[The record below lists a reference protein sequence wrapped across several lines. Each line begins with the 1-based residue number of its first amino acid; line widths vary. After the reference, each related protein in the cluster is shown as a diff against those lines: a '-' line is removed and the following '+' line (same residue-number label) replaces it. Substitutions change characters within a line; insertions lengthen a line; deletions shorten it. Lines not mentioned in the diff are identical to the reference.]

1 MKPGGQLLIS
11 DYGCDN
17 YDKQTED
24 FKSYIAERGYTLY
37 TVDDY
42 AQVTFHCNNI
52 DKLIKVCI
60 EDIDLFI
67 VTLTISN

>member
-1 MKPGGQLLIS
+1 MKPGGQLLIT

-17 YDKQTED
+17 YDKLSED

-42 AQVTFHCNNI
+42 AQVCYFAVV
-52 DKLIKVCI
+52 DKFVSLVCCSSFK
-60 EDIDLFI
+60 L
-67 VTLTISN
+67 LTKNKHY